1 MVRIER
7 REFEQVEPFIDSIF
21 REQALEHFE
30 EIREKIEETEETIT
44 LVAYIEEELAGSL
57 VAQRKYDHLYIQYL
71 TVSTAFQG
79 QNIGTQL
86 METAEN
92 LAREISIVN
101 ITLKTRHYQAAD
113 FYHKCGY
120 KCYAT
125 LEDMPM
131 RGVAM
136 HYFVKRIV

>member
-7 REFEQVEPFIDSIF
+7 REFEQVEAFIETIF
-21 REQALEHFE
+21 REQALDHFE
-30 EIREKIEETEETIT
+30 EIREKIEETIT
-44 LVAYIEEELAGSL
+44 LAAYKGEELAGSL
-57 VAQRKYDHLYIQYL
+57 AAQRKYDHLYIQYL

-92 LAREISIVN
+92 LAREMDIVN
-101 ITLKTRHYQAAD
+101 ITLRTRHYQAAD

-120 KCYAT
+120 TCYAT

>member
-7 REFEQVEPFIDSIF
+7 REFEQVEPFIETIF
-21 REQALEHFE
+21 REQALDHFE
-30 EIREKIEETEETIT
+30 EIREKIEETIT
-44 LVAYIEEELAGSL
+44 LAAYKGEELAGSL

-92 LAREISIVN
+92 LAREMDIVN
-101 ITLKTRHYQAAD
+101 ITLRTRHYQAAD
-113 FYHKCGY
+113 FYLKCGY
-120 KCYAT
+120 TCYAT

>member
-7 REFEQVEPFIDSIF
+7 REFEQVEAFIDTIF

-30 EIREKIEETEETIT
+30 EIREKNEETIT
-44 LVAYIEEELAGSL
+44 LAAYKGEELAGSL

-71 TVSTAFQG
+71 TVSIAFQG

-92 LAREISIVN
+92 LAREMDIVN
-101 ITLKTRHYQAAD
+101 ITLRTRHYQAAD

>member
-7 REFEQVEPFIDSIF
+7 REFEQVEAFIDTIF

-30 EIREKIEETEETIT
+30 EIREKIEETIT
-44 LVAYIEEELAGSL
+44 LAAYKGEELVGSL
-57 VAQRKYDHLYIQYL
+57 VAQRKYVHLYIQYL

-86 METAEN
+86 MEIAEN
-92 LAREISIVN
+92 LARVMDIVN
-101 ITLKTRHYQAAD
+101 ITLRTRHYQAAD

>member
-7 REFEQVEPFIDSIF
+7 REFEQVEPFIETIF
-21 REQALEHFE
+21 REQALDHFE
-30 EIREKIEETEETIT
+30 EIREKIEETIT
-44 LVAYIEEELAGSL
+44 LAAYKGEELAGSL

-92 LAREISIVN
+92 LAREMDIVN
-101 ITLKTRHYQAAD
+101 ITLRTRHYQATD

-120 KCYAT
+120 TCYAT

>member
-7 REFEQVEPFIDSIF
+7 REFEQVEAFIETIF
-21 REQALEHFE
+21 REQALDHFE
-30 EIREKIEETEETIT
+30 EIREKIEETIT
-44 LVAYIEEELAGSL
+44 LAAYKGEELAGSL

-92 LAREISIVN
+92 LAREMDIVN
-101 ITLKTRHYQAAD
+101 ITLRTRHYQAAD
-113 FYHKCGY
+113 FYLKCGY
-120 KCYAT
+120 TCYAT